1 MIVQEVIESLQRTVD
16 AIDFVNDLIKGNA
29 ENADNQA
36 VSMEQI
42 RTGIEDISEGIQ
54 DSSAMSEESA
64 ATSDELAEQ
73 AQRLNSMVGRFQL
86 N

>member
-1 MIVQEVIESLQRTVD
+1 MFIYW
-16 AIDFVNDLIKGNA
+16 
-29 ENADNQA
+29 
-36 VSMEQI
+36 
-42 RTGIEDISEGIQ
+42 TGLCILMKLLRIQ

>member
-1 MIVQEVIESLQRTVD
+1 M
-16 AIDFVNDLIKGNA
+16 
-29 ENADNQA
+29 NQA
-36 VSMEQI
+36 VNFFAQNVQNLNAKKLQNQNVIDS
-42 RTGIEDISEGIQ
+42 IQ

-73 AQRLNSMVGRFQL
+73 AKRLNSMVGRFQL